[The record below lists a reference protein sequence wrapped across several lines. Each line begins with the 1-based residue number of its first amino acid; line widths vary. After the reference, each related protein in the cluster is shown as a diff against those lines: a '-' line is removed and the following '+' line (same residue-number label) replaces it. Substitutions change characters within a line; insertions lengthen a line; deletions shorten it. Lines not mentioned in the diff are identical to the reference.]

1 MIAPL
6 RRSYA
11 ALRAASCLHAR
22 AGVALA
28 NTGWRLGILAWVAG
42 EIDSFGYLSLGHVFI
57 THVTGNTATWA
68 IAMVQGPIHEAV
80 QRAFV
85 IGVFFAGGI
94 AGAALVDTADDPR
107 QISRALIVEAL
118 LLGLFAVLSWLAP
131 APHSLESQELLLL
144 LLAAP
149 MGLQNAALTHPGMRG
164 THTTHIT
171 GPMTDLATEVVRAMS
186 PRRRQEFSAIRLLRM
201 GARLT
206 GFAIGAVC
214 GAILFELAPVAPPLL
229 AAGALTLVVVL

>member
-1 MIAPL
+1 M
-6 RRSYA
+6 
-11 ALRAASCLHAR
+11 
-22 AGVALA
+22 ALA

-42 EIDSFGYLSLGHVFI
+42 DIDSFGYLSLGHVFI

-68 IAMVQGPIHEAV
+68 IAMVQGPVHEAI
-80 QRAFV
+80 QRALV
-85 IGVFFAGGI
+85 IAVFFVGAL
-94 AGAALVDTADDPR
+94 AGAALVHTADDPR
-107 QISRALIVEAL
+107 QISRALLVEAV
-118 LLGLFAVLSWLAP
+118 LLGLFAVFSRLAP
-131 APHSLESQELLLL
+131 TPHSLASQGLLLL

-171 GPMTDLATEVVRAMS
+171 GPMTDLATEVVRAIS
-186 PRRRQEFSAIRLLRM
+186 PRRRQEFSAMRLLRM

>member
-1 MIAPL
+1 M
-6 RRSYA
+6 
-11 ALRAASCLHAR
+11 AL
-22 AGVALA
+22 G

-85 IGVFFAGGI
+85 IVVFFAGGL

-107 QISRALIVEAL
+107 QISRALLVEAL
-118 LLGLFAVLSWLAP
+118 LLGLFAVFSHLAP
-131 APHSLESQELLLL
+131 APHSPEAQGLLLL
-144 LLAAP
+144 LLSAP

-164 THTTHIT
+164 THTTHVT
-171 GPMTDLATEVVRAMS
+171 GPMTDLAAEIVRAIL
-186 PRRRQEFSAIRLLRM
+186 PRRRQEFSAVRLLRM
-201 GARLT
+201 GARLA
-206 GFAIGAVC
+206 GFAIGALS
-214 GAILFELAPVAPPLL
+214 GALLFELAPVAAPLL
-229 AAGALTLVVVL
+229 AAGALALVVVI